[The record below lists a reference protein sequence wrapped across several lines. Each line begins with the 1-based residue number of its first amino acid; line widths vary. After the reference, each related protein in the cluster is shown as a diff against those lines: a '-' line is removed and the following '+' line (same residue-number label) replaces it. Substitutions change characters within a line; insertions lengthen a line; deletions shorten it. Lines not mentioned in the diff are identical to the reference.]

1 MRPILV
7 VVTCLLTESLALPLS
22 QEGQREDVV
31 TRCLAEVLSKALS
44 TPDAQLDQEC
54 RDIIK
59 AGVNHA
65 SLSKKSSDGLVTQ
78 EEASKG
84 HTEEPAA
91 KAADVKDIE
100 ALLKSVEEERAN
112 LEDEHNQQSWSLGD
126 RTSENGDGGERVKRS
141 SWRLGRYRQRKS
153 KRGEEEDFERSQES
167 WGGTEKRSE
176 DEEVAEESEEKEKR
190 SWRPGRYHQRRHKRD
205 DGEEEEPE
213 EERSQE
219 SWDVNKRYE
228 DEEERDKRIWK
239 PTHRYHHK
247 SRLHKRS
254 DDPLEGE
261 VDEDRSQESWSVDKK
276 NWRPGRYHQRR
287 HKRDEEPLENAR
299 EEPDEER
306 SQEYW
311 DVDTGVEKRN
321 WRPGRIH
328 QRRHKRD
335 EEPSEGNREEPDE
348 ERSQE
353 YWDVDT
359 GVEKRNW
366 RPGRFHQRRHK
377 RDEEPSEGNM
387 EEPEEER
394 SQEYWDFDTGVEKR
408 NWRPGRFHQRRQRRD
423 EEPSEGN
430 REEPDEERSQ
440 EYWDFDTGM
449 EKRNWRPG
457 RFHQRRQR
465 RDEELP
471 EEAREEP
478 EGGRSQEDWGYEKR
492 QETEEGEIEKR
503 IWKPTHR
510 YHHKQRLNKRAG
522 GPSEEEQRGTSD
534 EYTEDEKDR
543 DEALRYLAEK
553 RNPWISRGY
562 YHPAWYKRDSE
573 EPAAASNKMDQLAQ
587 LLSYRINQLAHH
599 SAQEEAKTTRALTPP
614 EENELEN
621 LAAMDTELRKIAAKL
636 HDKPA

>member
-1 MRPILV
+1 MSHDMKPGAVLPRTPLSPRPYLRRSWAADLRAAAQLCPASAEGRELVSQRFHSPFNNMRPILV
-7 VVTCLLTESLALPLS
+7 LVTCLLTESLALPLS
-22 QEGQREDVV
+22 QGGQREDAVA
-31 TRCLAEVLSKALS
+31 RCLAEVLSKALS
-44 TPDAQLDQEC
+44 APDAQLDQEC
-54 RDIIK
+54 RDVIK

-65 SLSKKSSDGLVTQ
+65 SLREKSSDGLVTQ
-78 EEASKG
+78 EVVSKG

-100 ALLKSVEEERAN
+100 ALLKSVEEKRAN
-112 LEDEHNQQSWSLGD
+112 LGDEHNQQSWSLGD

-141 SWRLGRYRQRKS
+141 SWRPGRYHQRRS

-167 WGGTEKRSE
+167 WGGMEKRSE
-176 DEEVAEESEEKEKR
+176 DEEVDEESEEREKR
-190 SWRPGRYHQRRHKRD
+190 NWRPGRYHQRRHKRD

-219 SWDVNKRYE
+219 YWDVNKRYE

-261 VDEDRSQESWSVDKK
+261 VDEDRSQESWSVDKR

-287 HKRDEEPLENAR
+287 HKRYEEPLENAR

-311 DVDTGVEKRN
+311 DFDTGMDKRN
-321 WRPGRIH
+321 WRPGR
-328 QRRHKRD
+328 
-335 EEPSEGNREEPDE
+335 
-348 ERSQE
+348 
-353 YWDVDT
+353 Y
-359 GVEKRNW
+359 
-366 RPGRFHQRRHK
+366 
-377 RDEEPSEGNM
+377 
-387 EEPEEER
+387 
-394 SQEYWDFDTGVEKR
+394 
-408 NWRPGRFHQRRQRRD
+408 
-423 EEPSEGN
+423 
-430 REEPDEERSQ
+430 
-440 EYWDFDTGM
+440 
-449 EKRNWRPG
+449 
-457 RFHQRRQR
+457 HQRRQR

-510 YHHKQRLNKRAG
+510 YHHKQKLNKRAG
-522 GPSEEEQRGTSD
+522 GPSEEEEEQRGTSD

-562 YHPAWYKRDSE
+562 YHPAWYKRDSD
-573 EPAAASNKMDQLAQ
+573 EPAAASNKMDELAQ
-587 LLSYRINQLAHH
+587 LLSYRIKQLAHH
-599 SAQEEAKTTRALTPP
+599 SNQEEAKKTRALTPQ

-621 LAAMDTELRKIAAKL
+621 LAAMDTELQKIAVKL